1 MHTVG
6 PCVGGML
13 TPQHCTALAQ
23 CCRSCLQLM
32 PDSKLKTIAFC
43 CISTGVFRFTKDK
56 AAAIALHEVRA
67 FRQVHP
73 EITVLFNVFEAQDFE
88 IYRALLRYRNALRKK
103 GKTVT
108 GSGRRLPEPACRRL
122 PRRRFS
128 EHI

>member
-43 CISTGVFRFTKDK
+43 CISTGVFRFPKDK
-56 AAAIALHEVRA
+56 AAAIALREVR
-67 FRQVHP
+67 
-73 EITVLFNVFEAQDFE
+73 L
-88 IYRALLRYRNALRKK
+88 
-103 GKTVT
+103 
-108 GSGRRLPEPACRRL
+108 SGRCIRKSPCSLTCS
-122 PRRRFS
+122 RRRTLRS
-128 EHI
+128 TGLC